1 MKMKKLFLMALVT
14 LVLGGNVLTTQAA
27 QCIHKNTT
35 ASFNSKKTTYTH
47 MTTISGLNGSIA
59 LIDCKVERS
68 YLVKKTTCDFCG
80 TIVENWESLM
90 SEIHSVS
97 HN

>member
-1 MKMKKLFLMALVT
+1 
-14 LVLGGNVLTTQAA
+14 
-27 QCIHKNTT
+27 
-35 ASFNSKKTTYTH
+35 

-68 YLVKKTTCDFCG
+68 YLVKKTTCDFCDA
-80 TIVENWESLM
+80 IVENWESLM